1 MKRRCSFLRRL
12 AGARSGVA
20 AIEFALTLPFLTAAG
35 LYGTELTWFMLVNMK
50 VSQVAMQAA
59 DNASRIGD
67 TATLQQRKIYESDI
81 NDLLIGAN
89 LDGGTMVNMLKN
101 GRVIISSLEVN
112 DSNNKQYIHWQRC
125 RGLKNVASS
134 YGVAGTIKNSGMG
147 PAGHEVTAIDGDAVI
162 FVEISYDYQPLV
174 TDKFIQDRN
183 IKAVAS
189 FNVRDSRDLSQIYQY
204 SPAAPVASCSIFSAS

>member
-1 MKRRCSFLRRL
+1 MARLRPFLSKL
-12 AGARSGVA
+12 ARARSGVA

-67 TATLQQRKIYESDI
+67 TATLQNRKIYESDI
-81 NDLLIGAN
+81 NDLMIGAN
-89 LDGGTMVNMLKN
+89 LDGGTMVNLLTN
-101 GRVIISSLEVN
+101 GRVIISSLEV
-112 DSNNKQYIHWQRC
+112 DPQSRQYIHWQRC
-125 RGLKNVASS
+125 KGLKNVVSS
-134 YGVAGTIKNSGMG
+134 YGVAGDIKTAGMG
-147 PAGHEVTAIDGDAVI
+147 PTGHEVTALAGDAVV

-174 TDKFIQDRN
+174 TGQFIQDRN

-189 FNVRDSRDLSQIYQY
+189 FNVRDSRDLTQIYQY
-204 SPAAPVASCSIFSAS
+204 TPAATVSSCSTFSAS

>member
-1 MKRRCSFLRRL
+1 MKRLRSFLRSL

-89 LDGGTMVNMLKN
+89 LDGGAMVNMLKN

-112 DSNNKQYIHWQRC
+112 SASKQYIHWQRC
-125 RGLKNVASS
+125 KGLKNVASS
-134 YGVAGTIKNSGMG
+134 YGVAGDIKSSGMG
-147 PAGHEVTAIDGDAVI
+147 PVDHEVTAIAGDAVI

-174 TDKFIQDRN
+174 TDKFIKDRN
-183 IKAVAS
+183 IRAIAS

-204 SPAAPVASCSIFSAS
+204 SSPASVASCSTFSAS

>member
-1 MKRRCSFLRRL
+1 MKRLRSFLHSL

-89 LDGGTMVNMLKN
+89 LDGGAMVNMLKN

-112 DSNNKQYIHWQRC
+112 SVDKQYIHWQRC
-125 RGLKNVASS
+125 KGLKNVVSS
-134 YGVAGTIKNSGMG
+134 YGVAGDIKNSGIG
-147 PAGHEVTAIDGDAVI
+147 PAGHEVTAIADDAVI

-174 TDKFIQDRN
+174 TDKFIKDRN
-183 IKAVAS
+183 IRAVAS

-204 SPAAPVASCSIFSAS
+204 SPPASVASCSTFSAS